1 MNLRKL
7 KLAFQLEPSRQKVL
21 AEWISDLNHLQSIRL
36 RSIGEMGEPSD
47 LHLKPLSNL
56 KNLSSL
62 YLLGRLKNPSIMEQ
76 LPQSLTEV
84 TLSASQLSND
94 PMPKLGKL
102 PKLRSLCLYSGSYK
116 GITMVCSIDD
126 FPQLLVLKLW
136 MLDNLK
142 SWDVQEGA
150 MRNLRE
156 LEIRSCNILEIP
168 TGLTRLE
175 TLQELKLT
183 ICPKTSTSKF
193 RTNLQKLRSNIRIS
207 CSLHPSWLNIDGPY
221 WMELQLGLHVS
232 YAFLTT
238 LLLIFTYV
246 AFDSSELDNYYN
258 LHFNSL
264 LISAFFHHSSGYWY
278 DTEWKPESKCVKNTS
293 LCYDIYL
300 AILVWSVA

>member
-1 MNLRKL
+1 MQPSGAALKNLQTLWGVFVDEDSPLNNGLNRLMNLRKL

-207 CSLHPSWLNIDGPY
+207 CSLHPS
-221 WMELQLGLHVS
+221 
-232 YAFLTT
+232 
-238 LLLIFTYV
+238 
-246 AFDSSELDNYYN
+246 
-258 LHFNSL
+258 
-264 LISAFFHHSSGYWY
+264 
-278 DTEWKPESKCVKNTS
+278 
-293 LCYDIYL
+293 
-300 AILVWSVA
+300 